1 MASKVSSK
9 RILVFKSI
17 GNGKPYIIINGIN
30 LNLIRFIDYHFLDNQ
45 HYLLLL
51 TYRCKL
57 SRIPVSRPINGQDA
71 CSPDKPAN
79 LTLEKLK
86 LHYVVH
92 YMLRGTWSDI
102 VPEEVDEGRVEAYKC
117 NICQKKFKNNYE
129 KKEFPARGS
138 VICHI
143 ATDHGRLIEAMKK
156 DSEIDM
162 QSVRGLSFYLAYFI
176 RHE

>member
-1 MASKVSSK
+1 M
-9 RILVFKSI
+9 
-17 GNGKPYIIINGIN
+17 
-30 LNLIRFIDYHFLDNQ
+30 
-45 HYLLLL
+45 
-51 TYRCKL
+51 
-57 SRIPVSRPINGQDA
+57 SRPINGQDA

-162 QSVRGLSFYLAYFI
+162 QSVRVLSYYLSYLI
-176 RHE
+176 RH

>member
-1 MASKVSSK
+1 M
-9 RILVFKSI
+9 
-17 GNGKPYIIINGIN
+17 
-30 LNLIRFIDYHFLDNQ
+30 
-45 HYLLLL
+45 
-51 TYRCKL
+51 
-57 SRIPVSRPINGQDA
+57 SRPINGQDA

-102 VPEEVDEGRVEAYKC
+102 VPEEVDEGKIEAYQC

-162 QSVRGLSFYLAYFI
+162 QSVRVLL
-176 RHE
+176 

>member
-1 MASKVSSK
+1 M
-9 RILVFKSI
+9 
-17 GNGKPYIIINGIN
+17 
-30 LNLIRFIDYHFLDNQ
+30 
-45 HYLLLL
+45 
-51 TYRCKL
+51 
-57 SRIPVSRPINGQDA
+57 SRPINGQDA

-102 VPEEVDEGRVEAYKC
+102 VPEEVDEGRIEAYKC
-117 NICQKKFKNNYE
+117 NICQKKFKNNYD

-156 DSEIDM
+156 DTEINM
-162 QSVRGLSFYLAYFI
+162 QSVRVLSYYLSYYI
-176 RHE
+176 RHELKIILQYNISLILIILYPGNTAAFETRNTVTYNRTMENQ